1 MIDLSDSEK
10 SRSRRWVYSCQETGL
25 PFPPFSV
32 FSKNFHWTDP
42 CSIYVASELSGNV
55 LKMGKNHEMV
65 NITQRQAICGAKQT
79 GLSILH
85 ML

>member
-10 SRSRRWVYSCQETGL
+10 SRSRRRVYSCQETGL
-25 PFPPFSV
+25 PFPLFSV
-32 FSKNFHWTDP
+32 FSKKFHWTDP

-55 LKMGKNHEMV
+55 LKMVKNHEMI
-65 NITQRQAICGAKQT
+65 NITQRQAICAAKQSS
-79 GLSILH
+79 LSLLH